1 MVTELLKVGLIGC
14 GAIGTS
20 IAEGIR
26 DGRAGEVA
34 LSAICDVDDERL
46 RRLKDGMQGDVVS
59 VTSPEDLIALGGI
72 DLIIEAANQGVVEDH
87 AERVLASGKSLMV
100 MSVGALRDEE
110 LQGRLERFAKERG
123 VRVYVPSGAIC
134 GLDGVKAAAVAG
146 LESVEITT
154 TKHPRSLVGAPYLE
168 EHGIDLDRISEPVTI
183 FRGTASEAARAFP
196 KNVNVAV
203 ALSLAGIG
211 VQRTTVRIVAD
222 PGATRTQHEV
232 IAKGEFG
239 ELKTRV
245 RNVLHPENPR
255 TSYLAVL
262 AAIRTLRKISEPIQ
276 VGT

>member
-1 MVTELLKVGLIGC
+1 LLKVGLIGC

-26 DGRAGEVA
+26 DGRAGDVI
-34 LSAICDVDDERL
+34 LSAICDVDDDRLSRL
-46 RRLKDGMQGDVVS
+46 RGRLQGDVVS
-59 VTSPEDLIALGGI
+59 VSSPGELLTRGDLDLIV
-72 DLIIEAANQGVVEDH
+72 EAANQGVVKDH
-87 AERVLASGKSLMV
+87 AESAIVSGKSLMI

-110 LQGRLERFAKERG
+110 LQGRLERLAGENG

-146 LESVEITT
+146 LDSVEITT
-154 TKHPRSLVGAPYLE
+154 TKHPRSLAGAPYLE
-168 EHGIDLDRISEPVTI
+168 EHGIDLESISEPRTI
-183 FRGTASEAARAFP
+183 FQGTASEAAKAFP

-211 VQRTTVRIVAD
+211 VQRTMVRIVAD
-222 PGATRTQHEV
+222 PNATRTQHEV
-232 IAKGEFG
+232 LATGEFG
-239 ELKTRV
+239 ELRTRV